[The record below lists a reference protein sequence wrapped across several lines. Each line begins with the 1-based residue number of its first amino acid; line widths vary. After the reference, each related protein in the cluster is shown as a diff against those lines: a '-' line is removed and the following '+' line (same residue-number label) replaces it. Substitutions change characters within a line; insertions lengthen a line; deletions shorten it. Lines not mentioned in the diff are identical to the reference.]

1 MTRACI
7 NIDADRFLLTMD
19 GHATGSETVCAACS
33 AVVYALAGYLAN
45 AGEHVT
51 ELRENTLESGRA
63 CLICRGDACV
73 EAAYRMAGIGLAQ
86 IAKQYPDYVDAFFL
100 PVEGMQHP

>member
-7 NIDADRFLLTMD
+7 KIDGDHFLLAMD

-45 AGEHVT
+45 AGEHIT
-51 ELRENTLESGRA
+51 EFRESTLESGRA
-63 CLICRGDACV
+63 CLICRGDVCV

-86 IAKQYPDYVDAFFL
+86 IAKQYPDLAEVLFTD
-100 PVEGMQHP
+100 V